1 MENPEIDPSTWRNV
15 LYDKGNIFGATMTQ
29 INDCWPTVD
38 YLEKIMFDKYHKW
51 YTRINSK

>member
-29 INDCWPTVD
+29 INDCWPTGRLSGKNNV
-38 YLEKIMFDKYHKW
+38 W
-51 YTRINSK
+51 